1 MPDGQSTTER
11 NSVVIFY
18 RGLGYLVFVFF
29 AAPLILIGS
38 LLFYGFGLDVLRHPS
53 WWPLHSLIILGGVL
67 TSGVGWALNRKML
80 EETIYEK
87 SGPVTVLRPRHT
99 LYYIRMEYWGPI
111 VLVIYFGLIAYRS
124 FR

>member
-1 MPDGQSTTER
+1 MI
-11 NSVVIFY
+11 VY

-29 AAPLILIGS
+29 VAPLVVIGS
-38 LLFYGFGLDVLRHPS
+38 ILNYGFGIDVLRTAS
-53 WWPLHSLIILGGVL
+53 WWPLHSMVILGAVL
-67 TSGVGWALNRKML
+67 TSGFGWHLNRKMM

-87 SGPVTVLRPRHT
+87 TGPVRVLRPRHT

-111 VLVIYFGLIAYRS
+111 ILVIYFALIAYRS